1 MFHQRKCEIYSRALP
16 DERREPL
23 CRLFFFFPLRRSGV
37 ILHRVV
43 IRRFIVGGPKDI
55 PVSLSSR
62 FLDIY
67 DLAEFSFSLAASNE
81 MLPKI
86 RT

>member
-1 MFHQRKCEIYSRALP
+1 M
-16 DERREPL
+16 
-23 CRLFFFFPLRRSGV
+23 